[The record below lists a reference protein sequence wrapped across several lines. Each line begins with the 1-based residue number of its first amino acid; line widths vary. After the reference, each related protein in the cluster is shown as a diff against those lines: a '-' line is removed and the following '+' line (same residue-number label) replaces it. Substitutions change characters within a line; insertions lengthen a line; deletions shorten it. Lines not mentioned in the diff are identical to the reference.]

1 MREFSRPPWSFF
13 TYWPCCRQKKF
24 KKIVENGGFALINN
38 AIVSSP
44 ATPKTS
50 KLAAPKLNAPKSKGA
65 TAARKSL
72 PKVSPI
78 ALGMEIVAK
87 NEAPAKK
94 RKLQNKNDDDT
105 EDCDVAK
112 NVSESEVEV

>member
-1 MREFSRPPWSFF
+1 M
-13 TYWPCCRQKKF
+13 
-24 KKIVENGGFALINN
+24 KKIVESGGFALINN
-38 AIVSSP
+38 AIVSPP

-50 KLAAPKLNAPKSKGA
+50 KLAVPTLNAPGSKGA

-78 ALGMEIVAK
+78 TPGMEITDK
-87 NEAPAKK
+87 NKAPAKK
-94 RKLQNKNDDDT
+94 RKLQSKNDDDT
-105 EDCDVAK
+105 EDCDAEK